1 MTADNLADLLVAHKE
16 AILRLWASRVR
27 SDAHIPQT
35 DELSESRLRD
45 HLPVILDEIAEILH
59 HNADPERAGRSVAR
73 SGTTLAHAHQ
83 RFDDDYDL
91 KATLRELAVLRV
103 VIIEYCD
110 SQRLVLQVDA
120 SVTLHAAID
129 QVMATS
135 ALEMERLRMT
145 SLREKSN
152 ALASEAE
159 LRERFMGIL
168 GHDLRSPLQT
178 VQLGV
183 EAIINLTKD
192 VAIVKLAQRVGA
204 NGARMARMIEQ
215 LLDFTEM
222 RAGTMPIRRGP
233 CDLAAIAQEGVAS
246 LRMAAPD
253 RQITVALE
261 GDTTGAWDADRVMQV
276 ITNLVRNA
284 IEHGA
289 PNAPIEVGIN
299 GLPTEARIRVHNM
312 GHPIPAELLETIFQA
327 FRRTRDSEGLGLG
340 LHIVQQ
346 IARAHGGEV
355 AVSSTPEVGTTFV
368 VTLPRESPSELA
380 PDDGPVK
387 P

>member
-16 AILRLWASRVR
+16 AILRVWATRVR
-27 SDAHIPQT
+27 GDAHIPQT
-35 DELSESRLRD
+35 EELSESQLRD
-45 HLPVILDEIAEILH
+45 HLPIILDEIAEILH
-59 HNADPERAGRSVAR
+59 RNADPERAGRSVAR
-73 SGTTLAHAHQ
+73 SSTTLAHAHQ

-103 VIIEYCD
+103 VIIEYCG
-110 SQRLVLQVDA
+110 SQQLVLQADA

-135 ALEMERLRMT
+135 ALEMERLRTT
-145 SLREKSN
+145 SLRDKSN

-178 VQLGV
+178 VQLGA
-183 EAIINLTKD
+183 EAIATMTTD
-192 VAIVKLAQRVGA
+192 TAVVKLAQRVGA
-204 NGARMARMIEQ
+204 TGARMARMIEQ
-215 LLDFTEM
+215 LLDFTAM
-222 RAGTMPIRRGP
+222 RAGTIPIRRGP
-233 CDLAAIAQEGVAS
+233 CDLAAIAQEGIAA

-253 RQITVALE
+253 REITVE
-261 GDTTGAWDADRVMQV
+261 IVGDTRGAFDSDRVMQV

-289 PNAPIEVGIN
+289 PNAPIDVGVI
-299 GLPTEARIRVHNM
+299 GLPTEARIRVHNL
-312 GHPIPAELLETIFQA
+312 GHPIPAELLETIFQP

-355 AVSSTPEVGTTFV
+355 AVSSAPEVGTVFV
-368 VTLPRESPSELA
+368 VTLPRESPSTLDPA
-380 PDDGPVK
+380 HS
-387 P
+387 